1 MFGIFKEKL
10 NSNDHLNIINYLII
24 EEAELQWNYHAIEN
38 NFEKNAFRGAPFAKN
53 TISMFVTKILK
64 IKVEDNVLS
73 GIVDL
78 GYRRC
83 SEYIEEFKKKVKS
96 KYEIISVFS
105 NKDLLKVKK
114 LLIKNVS

>member
-64 IKVEDNVLS
+64 IKVEDNILS

-83 SEYIEEFKKKVKS
+83 REYIDEFKKNLN
-96 KYEIISVFS
+96 I
-105 NKDLLKVKK
+105 
-114 LLIKNVS
+114 